1 MLIMRPLLVFMVAA
15 AASVAQE
22 TPTFRSGTALVR
34 VDVQVVEKGRP
45 VTGLTSGDF
54 VLRDEGAV
62 RPIEYF
68 GQESEP
74 VQLVLLLDVS
84 GSMGRVLREM
94 AAVGRKALST
104 LKGDDQVA
112 VGVFARRSKILVELT
127 EEKDLAVRALQ
138 EAPLERD
145 MGAGTSINDALLSV
159 AEYLRRQS
167 GWAGRRALVLL
178 TDNGGMHYQ
187 TPDEKVL
194 EALAGVDA
202 VVNAIVP
209 AGVKPLPEQPASPE
223 RNPDFTPANVFRLA
237 EETGGEVL
245 RTDKAGVRFGELV
258 ERVRLRYTLGLRA
271 AAAPAGTFRRLDVQL
286 SAEALRRYPKAVVR
300 ARAGYFTTRQ

>member
-1 MLIMRPLLVFMVAA
+1 MVAA

-45 VTGLTSGDF
+45 VAGLTAGDF

-68 GQESEP
+68 GQETEP

-104 LKGDDQVA
+104 LKSDDQVA

-159 AEYLRRQS
+159 AEYLRQQS

-209 AGVKPLPEQPASPE
+209 AGVKPLPEQAESPE

-286 SAEALRRYPKAVVR
+286 TAEAQRRYPKAVVR

>member
-1 MLIMRPLLVFMVAA
+1 MVAA
-15 AASVAQE
+15 AASFAQE

-34 VDVQVVEKGRP
+34 VDVQVVEKGRS
-45 VTGLTSGDF
+45 VTGLTAGDF

-84 GSMGRVLREM
+84 GSMGRLLREM
-94 AAVGRKALST
+94 AAAGREALST
-104 LKGDDQVA
+104 LKSDDQVA
-112 VGVFARRSKILVELT
+112 VGVFARRFKLLTEFT

-145 MGAGTSINDALLSV
+145 MGAGTSINDALLAV
-159 AEYLRRQS
+159 VEYLRGHT

-209 AGVKPLPEQPASPE
+209 AGVKPPGEQKPSAD

-245 RTDKAGVRFGELV
+245 RTDKAGPRFSELV
-258 ERVRLRYTLGLRA
+258 ERVRLRYTLGLK
-271 AAAPAGTFRRLDVQL
+271 AAPAPVGTFRRLDVQL
-286 SAEALRRYPKAVVR
+286 SADAQRRYPKALVR
-300 ARAGYFTTRQ
+300 ARAGYFATRQ

>member
-1 MLIMRPLLVFMVAA
+1 MVAGA
-15 AASVAQE
+15 ACLAQE

-34 VDVQVVEKGRP
+34 VDVQVVEKGRA
-45 VTGLTSGDF
+45 VTGLTAGDF

-68 GQESEP
+68 GQEAEP

-94 AAVGRKALST
+94 AAVGRKALSA

-112 VGVFARRSKILVELT
+112 VAVFARRSKILVELT

-145 MGAGTSINDALLSV
+145 LGAGTSINDALLAV
-159 AEYLRRQS
+159 AEYLRRQA

-209 AGVKPLPEQPASPE
+209 AGVKPLPEQAASSD

-245 RTDKAGVRFGELV
+245 RTDNAGARFAELV
-258 ERVRLRYTLGLRA
+258 ERVRLRYTLGLKA

-286 SAEALRRYPKAVVR
+286 SADAQRRYPKAVVR

>member
-1 MLIMRPLLVFMVAA
+1 MVAA
-15 AASVAQE
+15 AASLAQE

-34 VDVQVVEKGRP
+34 VDVQVVEKGQS
-45 VTGLTSGDF
+45 VTGLKAGDF
-54 VLRDEGAV
+54 VLRDEGVV

-68 GQESEP
+68 GQETEP

-104 LKGDDQVA
+104 LKSDDQVA
-112 VGVFARRSKILVELT
+112 VGIFARRSKILTELT
-127 EEKDLAVRALQ
+127 EDRELAVRALQ

-145 MGAGTSINDALLSV
+145 MGAGTSINDALLAV
-159 AEYLRRQS
+159 AEYLRQQA

-202 VVNAIVP
+202 VLNAIVP
-209 AGVKPLPEQPASPE
+209 AGVKPLKEQAAAPN

-245 RTDKAGVRFGELV
+245 RADKAGERFSELV
-258 ERVRLRYTLGLRA
+258 ERVRLRYSLGLKA
-271 AAAPAGTFRRLDVQL
+271 AGAPAGTFRRLEVEL
-286 SAEALRRYPKAVVR
+286 SADAQRRYPKAVVR
-300 ARAGYFTTRQ
+300 ARAGYFATRQ

>member
-1 MLIMRPLLVFMVAA
+1 MVAA
-15 AASVAQE
+15 SVGWAQE

-34 VDVQVVEKGRP
+34 VDVQVLEKGHS
-45 VTGLTSGDF
+45 VTGLTAGDF
-54 VLRDEGAV
+54 VIRDEGAV

-68 GQESEP
+68 GQETEP
-74 VQLVLLLDVS
+74 VQLLLLLDVS

-104 LKGDDQVA
+104 LKSDDQVA

-145 MGAGTSINDALLSV
+145 MGAGTSINDALLAV
-159 AEYLRRQS
+159 AEYLRQQAA
-167 GWAGRRALVLL
+167 WAGRRALVLL

-187 TPDEKVL
+187 TPDETVL
-194 EALAGVDA
+194 EALAGVDV

-209 AGVKPLPEQPASPE
+209 AGVKPPPEQASSPD

-245 RTDKAGVRFGELV
+245 RSDNAGARFAELV
-258 ERVRLRYTLGLRA
+258 ERVRTRYTLGLKA
-271 AAAPAGTFRRLDVQL
+271 ATAPTGTFRQLDVQL
-286 SAEALRRYPKAVVR
+286 SAEAQRRYPKAMVR
-300 ARAGYFTTRQ
+300 ARAGYFATRQ

>member
-1 MLIMRPLLVFMVAA
+1 MFAA
-15 AASVAQE
+15 AAGLAQE

-34 VDVQVVEKGRP
+34 VDVQVMEKGRP
-45 VTGLTSGDF
+45 VTGLTAGDF
-54 VLRDEGAV
+54 ILRDEGAV

-68 GQESEP
+68 GQETEP

-94 AAVGRKALST
+94 AAVGRKALGT
-104 LKGDDQVA
+104 LKSGDQVA
-112 VGVFARRSKILVELT
+112 VGVFAGRSKILVELT
-127 EEKDLAVRALQ
+127 EEKDLAVRALL
-138 EAPLERD
+138 EAPMERE
-145 MGAGTSINDALLSV
+145 MGAGTSINEALLAV
-159 AEYLRRQS
+159 AEYLRQQPA
-167 GWAGRRALVLL
+167 WAGRRALLLL

-202 VVNAIVP
+202 VVNAILP
-209 AGVKPLPEQPASPE
+209 AAVKPPEIQTSSPD

-245 RTDKAGVRFGELV
+245 RTDKAGARFGELV
-258 ERVRLRYTLGLRA
+258 ERIRLRYTLGLKA
-271 AAAPAGTFRRLDVQL
+271 AQSPAGTFRRLEVQL
-286 SAEALRRYPKAVVR
+286 SADAQRRFPKAVVR